1 MFGNDIH
8 RRSQMN
14 LKRREQELI
23 DLNGLPVKSKKS
35 STGFIV
41 ARLLK
46 EIEVEKA
53 ELCKVDEDAWF
64 YLQFCVEN
72 YILALQVW
80 DKKLEQIALR
90 FCALWY
96 DIFKFSVLKFKQ
108 NRN

>member
-1 MFGNDIH
+1 
-8 RRSQMN
+8 MN